1 MRFPRRR
8 TSVER
13 CGVRGSKPRPAAVKN
28 LKLRNALQEKLQ
40 PNSRAHDAGARAGMQ
55 RRTAG
60 GTRA

>member
-8 TSVER
+8 TSVDR
-13 CGVRGSKPRPAAVKN
+13 CGVRGSKPRAVKN

-40 PNSRAHDAGARAGMQ
+40 LNSRAHDAGARAGMQ